1 MNALLFGA
9 TGMIGSRILN
19 ELVSRGHHVIA
30 AARDTTKVPERA
42 NVKTV
47 DANILHPHEVATA
60 AHGVDAIISAFNA
73 GMEHPEVLVTA
84 TKSLIGAA
92 KAAHIKRLLT
102 ISGTGALFSRPGVRM
117 VDEPDFSE
125 YWRPVARAHSD
136 ALDELMASG
145 LEWTAISPP
154 PLIQPGRRTGRY
166 RLGTD
171 YIVEDAHGNAHI
183 SAEDFAVAM
192 VDELEKPE
200 HIGKRFTV
208 GY

>member
-1 MNALLFGA
+1 MNVVLFGA
-9 TGMIGSRILN
+9 TGMIGSRILA
-19 ELVSRGHHVIA
+19 ELVSRGHHVTA
-30 AARDTTKVPERA
+30 AARDTSKISPNA
-42 NVKTV
+42 NVKAV
-47 DANILHPHEVATA
+47 EANILHPHEVAAA
-60 AHGVDAIISAFNA
+60 AHGMDAMISAFNA
-73 GMEHPEVLVTA
+73 GMEHPAFLVTA
-84 TKSLIGAA
+84 TRSLIGGA
-92 KAAHIKRLLT
+92 KAAHVKRLLA

-125 YWRPVARAHSD
+125 YWRPTARAHSD

-171 YIVEDAHGNAHI
+171 YIVEDAHGNSHI

>member
-1 MNALLFGA
+1 MNVVLFGA
-9 TGMIGSRILN
+9 TGMIGSRILA
-19 ELVSRGHHVIA
+19 ELVSRGHHVTA
-30 AARDTTKVPERA
+30 AARDTSKIPPNA
-42 NVKTV
+42 NVKAV
-47 DANILHPHEVATA
+47 EANILHPREVAET
-60 AHGVDAIISAFNA
+60 AHGANAILSAFNA
-73 GMEHPEVLVTA
+73 GMEHPDTLVTA
-84 TKSLIGAA
+84 TRSLIGAA
-92 KAAHIKRLLT
+92 KSAHVKRLVT

-136 ALDELMASG
+136 ALDELMVSG

-171 YIVEDAHGNAHI
+171 YIVEDAHGNSHI

-192 VDELEKPE
+192 VDELEKPA
-200 HIGKRFTV
+200 HVGKRFTV

>member
-1 MNALLFGA
+1 MNVVLFGA

-19 ELVSRGHHVIA
+19 ELVSRGHHVTA
-30 AARDTTKVPERA
+30 AVREPAKVPAHA
-42 NVKTV
+42 NVKAIE
-47 DANILHPHEVATA
+47 ANILHPREVA
-60 AHGVDAIISAFNA
+60 AIIHGTDAVLSAFNA

-92 KAAHIKRLLT
+92 KSAHVKRLIT
-102 ISGTGALFSRPGVRM
+102 ISGTGALFGRPGVRM

-125 YWRPVARAHSD
+125 YWRPTARAHAD
-136 ALDELMASG
+136 ALDELMVSG
-145 LEWTAISPP
+145 LDWTAISPP

-192 VDELEKPE
+192 VDELEKPA

>member
-1 MNALLFGA
+1 MNVALFGA
-9 TGMIGSRILN
+9 TGMIGSRILA
-19 ELVSRGHHVIA
+19 ELVHRGHHVTA
-30 AARDTTKVPERA
+30 AARDISKIPPTA
-42 NVKTV
+42 NVKPV
-47 DANILHPHEVATA
+47 EINILHPREVASTIHDADA
-60 AHGVDAIISAFNA
+60 ALSAFNP
-73 GMEHPEVLVTA
+73 GMEHPEILVTA
-84 TKSLIGAA
+84 TQSLIGAA
-92 KAAHIKRLLT
+92 KSAHVKRLLT

-125 YWRPVARAHSD
+125 YWRPAARAHAN

-145 LEWTAISPP
+145 LDWTAISPP

-171 YIVEDAHGNAHI
+171 YIVEDAHGNSHI

-192 VDELEKPE
+192 VDELEKPA

>member
-1 MNALLFGA
+1 MNVVLVGA

-19 ELVSRGHHVIA
+19 ELVTRGHHVTA
-30 AARDTTKVPERA
+30 AVRDTAKVPAHA
-42 NVKTV
+42 NVAPV
-47 DANILHPHEVATA
+47 AANILHPREVAEA
-60 AHGVDAIISAFNA
+60 AHGAAAILSAFNA

-92 KAAHIKRLLT
+92 KAAQVKRLIT

-117 VDEPDFSE
+117 VDEPDFSD
-125 YWRPVARAHSD
+125 YWRPVARAHAD
-136 ALDELMASG
+136 ALDELIASG

-171 YIVEDAHGNAHI
+171 YIVEDAQGNSHI

-192 VDELEKPE
+192 VDELEKPA
-200 HIGKRFTV
+200 HTGKRFTV